1 MSEQPPKI
9 LVVDDVPE
17 NVRLLEAVLVPRGY
31 EVVTAT
37 DGRAALDLVE
47 TEEPDLILL
56 DVMMPGL
63 DGYAVCSSLRA
74 NDDTA
79 VLPVIMVT
87 SSIGQE
93 KTKAI
98 EAGADDFIPKPFNH
112 DELLTRVRSLLRIK
126 RYHDTIKAQAVEL
139 AELNRTLEQRVQA
152 QVDELERLRRL
163 RRFLSPQLA
172 DAVVSSGDE
181 TILRSHRRQVAMF
194 FADLRGWTSF
204 VDAVEPEELMRVLG
218 EFHDVIGRLVK
229 RFDATVGF
237 LEGDGVQLFF
247 NDPIEIPDAALRA
260 VQLGCALRE
269 EMAALKPVW
278 SKRGHE
284 LDVGVGHRPRLRD
297 LRRGRLRGPLRLRR
311 DRGRDESRVAAR
323 RRGDGRPGADRAAS
337 VRRGRAGRRRR
348 AGRGVHPEG
357 VPAAGGRL
365 RRRRGSLGGTGAVS
379 AVERRRNALVD
390 RGIKALEE
398 SVEQLRREA
407 DELRASRTR
416 LVLAAD
422 ADRRRIERELHDGA
436 QQDLVALAVKL
447 QQARGLV
454 DSDPAAAGVLVDEMR
469 GDVQESLDRLR
480 SLAQRIHPPQLEA
493 GGLPAALRSAAAS
506 AGVRVRIDVGANG
519 VYPQEVSA
527 DRLPLHRRRVR
538 APRHR
543 DDGGDRRPRRERNG
557 GVRDRRRG
565 RRRRPGR
572 RASRRDPRSR
582 GGPGRPADDHGSV
595 GRRHADRRL
604 APDPRRR

>member
-1 MSEQPPKI
+1 MPGSTATSPSRSTSPSCSRPFGSTAVVSEQPPKI

-31 EVVTAT
+31 EVVIAT

-63 DGYAVCSSLRA
+63 DGYAVCSQLRA

-126 RYHDTIKAQAVEL
+126 RFHDTIKAQAVEL

-194 FADLRGWTSF
+194 FADLRGWSSF

-218 EFHDVIGRLVK
+218 EFHEVIGRLVK

-247 NDPIEIPDAALRA
+247 NDPIEIPDAPLRA

-269 EMAALKPVW
+269 EMAALKPAW
-278 SKRGHE
+278 RKRGYE
-284 LDVGVGHRPRLRD
+284 LDLGAGIALGYATCGEVGFEGRSDYAAIGAVTNLASRLADEASDGQILITQRLYAEVEDDIEVDSVGEFTLKGFQRP
-297 LRRGRLRGPLRLRR
+297 
-311 DRGRDESRVAAR
+311 VAAFNVV
-323 RRGDGRPGADRAAS
+323 S
-337 VRRGRAGRRRR
+337 VRERG
-348 AGRGVHPEG
+348 
-357 VPAAGGRL
+357 
-365 RRRRGSLGGTGAVS
+365 T
-379 AVERRRNALVD
+379 
-390 RGIKALEE
+390 
-398 SVEQLRREA
+398 
-407 DELRASRTR
+407 
-416 LVLAAD
+416 
-422 ADRRRIERELHDGA
+422 
-436 QQDLVALAVKL
+436 DL
-447 QQARGLV
+447 
-454 DSDPAAAGVLVDEMR
+454 P
-469 GDVQESLDRLR
+469 
-480 SLAQRIHPPQLEA
+480 SLANSTNQDATE
-493 GGLPAALRSAAAS
+493 PAQP
-506 AGVRVRIDVGANG
+506 VRT
-519 VYPQEVSA
+519 A
-527 DRLPLHRRRVR
+527 D
-538 APRHR
+538 
-543 DDGGDRRPRRERNG
+543 
-557 GVRDRRRG
+557 
-565 RRRRPGR
+565 
-572 RASRRDPRSR
+572 
-582 GGPGRPADDHGSV
+582 
-595 GRRHADRRL
+595 
-604 APDPRRR
+604 